1 MKMKVY
7 ILCSFIIV
15 LINCSTTKSAG
26 NNLNSRVQES
36 NNPNPMV
43 KKDSIITDTLHYVQ
57 AEFIDKKQKYI
68 NKPLD
73 SILNDLKI
81 DIISFKWGSA
91 ANNRYIVPSISLSF
105 CSKNETVYRSLV
117 SSAIKPVIV
126 WVAWQNPLSADSV
139 HQLLVKSANPGDWG
153 IAERKYFGKQ
163 IVKDFGVVNFNR

>member
-73 SILNDLKI
+73 SILNDLKL
-81 DIISFKWGSA
+81 DIKSYVSSSA
-91 ANNRYIVPSISLSF
+91 HNNRYIVPAISLSF
-105 CSKNETVYRSLV
+105 CLKNETSYRTAAPG
-117 SSAIKPVIV
+117 AIRPITI
-126 WVAWQNPLSADSV
+126 WVAWQNPLPKDSV
-139 HQLLVKSANPGDWG
+139 HNLLVKNIIPGDWG
-153 IAERKYFGKQ
+153 LAERAYFGKQ
-163 IVKDFGVVNFNR
+163 IVKDFGIDNYMK